1 MPSSPSYVPRPAGL
15 AAAEAGEAAA
25 PDLADVYRR
34 HADDVARWVARLAGP
49 GADVEDLVHEVF
61 LIVQRRLGEFRGEAR
76 LTTWLYEITVRIVQ
90 QRRRR
95 DRWLRLLPDRR
106 RAGRDAAEGAR
117 RDDALARVPSD
128 QPTALEAL
136 ERREATET
144 LYAILDGVAEKYRT
158 VLILF
163 ELEGLSGQE
172 IAAVTGTSLNNVW
185 VRLYR
190 GREKVLDRYRAWEAK
205 ENR

>member
-1 MPSSPSYVPRPAGL
+1 MRPSSSHVRRQARL
-15 AAAEAGEAAA
+15 ASVEAA
-25 PDLADVYRR
+25 PLDLAEVYRR
-34 HADDVARWVARLAGP
+34 HADDVGRWAARLAGP
-49 GADVEDLVHEVF
+49 RADVEDLVHEVF
-61 LIVQRRLGEFRGEAR
+61 LVVQRRLREFRGDAK

-95 DRWLRLLPDRR
+95 ERWRRLLRER
-106 RAGRDAAEGAR
+106 TAGGRDTADGPDE
-117 RDDALARVPSD
+117 LARVPAD

-136 ERREATET
+136 ERREATAT

-172 IAAVTGTSLNNVW
+172 IAAITGTTLNNVW
-185 VRLYR
+185 VRLFR
-190 GREKVLDRYRAWEAK
+190 AREKVLERYRAWEAAETPREK
-205 ENR
+205 P